1 VASKIN
7 PSKSLRWGILGAG
20 AIAGEFSD
28 GIAASSTGVVHAV
41 ASRSVAKAGRFA
53 AAHQVSTWYG
63 SYEDLLADPG
73 VDIVYVATPHPM
85 HAEWAINAARAGKHV
100 LCEKP
105 LTVSLGEAKTVM
117 AAARESGVFLMEAF
131 MYRAHPQTAIL
142 LDILKSGVIGEVRAL
157 SVSFGYRPATSWEAG
172 RVTDADLGGGSILD
186 VGCYAV
192 SVARM
197 VAAVAL
203 GEQAAEPDQIVGC
216 ARLGPQD
223 HVDHIAMGV
232 LSFPGGLLAQIGSSV
247 TTPLDD
253 AIRVFGSNG
262 RVVVPRPSWLEEHR
276 LAGTS
281 VIEVESH
288 GTTRVVEV
296 VAEHGI
302 FSYEA
307 DHVAR
312 SIGAEQSTLVPW
324 ADTLANMR
332 TLDRWRQ
339 AVGLRYDFERTA

>member
-1 VASKIN
+1 VTSRIS

-28 GIAASSTGVVHAV
+28 GVAASSTGVVQAV
-41 ASRSVAKAGRFA
+41 ASRSMAKAGRFA
-53 AAHQVSTWYG
+53 ADHQVSTWYG
-63 SYEDLLADPG
+63 CYEDLLADPS

-85 HAEWAINAARAGKHV
+85 HAEWAIKAARAGKHV

-105 LTVSLGEAKTVM
+105 LTVSLGEAETVI

-131 MYRAHPQTAIL
+131 MYRAHPQTAAL

-157 SVSFGYRPATSWEAG
+157 SVSFGYRPGSSWEAG
-172 RVTDADLGGGSILD
+172 RVTDADLGGGGILD

-197 VAAVAL
+197 VAAAAL
-203 GEQAAEPDQIVGC
+203 GEQAAEPDQVVGC
-216 ARLGPQD
+216 AQIGPQD

-247 TTPLDD
+247 TTQLDD

-276 LAGTS
+276 VANTS
-281 VIEVESH
+281 VIEVESD
-288 GTTRVVEV
+288 GTTRVIEV
-296 VAEHGI
+296 VAEQGI

-307 DHVAR
+307 DHVAQ
-312 SIGAEQSTLVPW
+312 SIGAGQSPLVPW

-339 AVGLRYDFERTA
+339 AVGLRYDFEGGR

>member
-1 VASKIN
+1 MASRISH
-7 PSKSLRWGILGAG
+7 SKTLRWGILGAG

-28 GIAASSTGVVHAV
+28 GVAASRTGVVHAV
-41 ASRSVAKAGRFA
+41 ASRSRAKAGRFA

-73 VDIVYVATPHPM
+73 VDIVYVATPHPL
-85 HAEWAINAARAGKHV
+85 HAEWAIKAARAGKHV

-105 LTVSLGEAKTVM
+105 LTVSLGEAEAVV

-172 RVTDADLGGGSILD
+172 RVTDAELGGGGILD

-192 SVARM
+192 SVARL

-203 GEQAAEPDQIVGC
+203 GEQAAEPDEVVGC
-216 ARLGPQD
+216 ARIGPQD
-223 HVDHIAMGV
+223 RVDHVAMAV

-247 TTPLDD
+247 TTRLDD

-276 LAGTS
+276 AAGTS
-281 VIEVESH
+281 VIEVESD
-288 GTTRVVEV
+288 GATSVVEV
-296 VAEHGI
+296 VADQGI
-302 FSYEA
+302 FAYEA
-307 DHVAR
+307 DHVAQ
-312 SIGAEQSTLVPW
+312 SISAGQSPLVPW

-332 TLDRWRQ
+332 TLDRWRR